1 MCVTC
6 RLIKVLKVVK
16 EKSKLV
22 KFLKEKLKIG
32 VGLERLFFFVTLFT
46 ILCHIVACLW

>member
-1 MCVTC
+1 M
-6 RLIKVLKVVK
+6 LKVAK

-32 VGLERLFFFVTLFT
+32 VGLERLFFFIMLFT
-46 ILCHIVACLW
+46 ILCHIVSCLW

>member
-1 MCVTC
+1 M
-6 RLIKVLKVVK
+6 LKVVR

-32 VGLERLFFFVTLFT
+32 VGLERLFFFLLLSTL
-46 ILCHIVACLW
+46 LCHIVTCIWYSKL